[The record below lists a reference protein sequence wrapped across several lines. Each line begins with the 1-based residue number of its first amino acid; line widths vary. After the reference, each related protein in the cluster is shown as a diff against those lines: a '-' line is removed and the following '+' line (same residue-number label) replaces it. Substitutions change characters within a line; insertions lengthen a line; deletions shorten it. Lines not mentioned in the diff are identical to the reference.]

1 MDRRLRLALSLMVGL
16 LLGSCAGEPP
26 PAGDPSASEPGF
38 DLVSLVGSPD
48 EFGPHARRVV
58 EGAFDAAGAA
68 PDSPSA
74 VARLGMVLHAYDKF
88 EGAATCYERA
98 LELQPGRFEW
108 IYYLGSARA
117 SAGRHEA
124 ARDALREAVQLD
136 PAYVPARLELA
147 DVLLATG
154 EVEQSRALYEALTRE
169 NPWLVQAAYG
179 LGRSLSE
186 LQQHAAAVE
195 QLARA
200 IELAPGYGSAH
211 YALGLAYRELGDEAA
226 ALRHVAESER
236 AAGSA
241 PPLDDPLMLEVH
253 AIRTDP
259 RSLEV
264 RASRLQREGRLP
276 EAIELYQRALAVDP
290 DLEQAHVN
298 LISLYTQTGRPE
310 QAEQHYRRAT
320 SLNPNIADAHYNY
333 AALQF
338 QAGRHGASE
347 AALRRALEIN
357 PAHYDARFSLGVLH
371 EEQGRPGDAVRQY
384 ELALRHRPNGVG
396 AHIRLGRLLLQQ
408 GDVARGLA
416 SMEAGLTPESPD
428 TPAFMYELAVVH
440 ARLGRR
446 EEAGRWLGEAHELA
460 RKYGRQ
466 DLIATMERGLPGA
479 R

>member
-1 MDRRLRLALSLMVGL
+1 MKRRLRLASPLMVGL
-16 LLGSCAGEPP
+16 FLGSCAGEPP
-26 PAGDPSASEPGF
+26 PAGISPASEPGF

-58 EGAFDAAGAA
+58 EGAFEAAAAA
-68 PDSPSA
+68 PDSPTA

-117 SAGRHEA
+117 SLGRHAEA
-124 ARDALREAVQLD
+124 LDALREAVRLD
-136 PAYVPARLELA
+136 PGYAPARLKLA

-154 EVEQSRALYEALTRE
+154 EIEQSRALYDALTRE
-169 NPWLVQAAYG
+169 NPGLVQAVYG

-200 IELAPGYGSAH
+200 IELSPGYASAH
-211 YALGLAYRELGDEAA
+211 YALGLAYRELGEDVA

-236 AAGSA
+236 SAGGA
-241 PPLDDPLMLEVH
+241 PPLDDPLMREVH

-276 EAIELYQRALAVDP
+276 EAIELYQQALASDP
-290 DLEQAHVN
+290 DLVQAHVN
-298 LISLYTQTGRPE
+298 LISLYTRAGRPE
-310 QAEQHYRRAT
+310 EAERHFQRVM

-338 QAGRHGASE
+338 QGGRQGETE

-357 PAHYDARFSLGVLH
+357 PAHYDARFSLGVLL
-371 EEQGRPGDAVRQY
+371 ESQGPPYAAIRQY

-408 GDVARGLA
+408 GEVARGLA
-416 SMEAGLTPESPD
+416 SMEAGLMPESPE
-428 TPAFMYELAVVH
+428 TPAFMYDLAVVY

-446 EEAGRWLGEAHELA
+446 EEAERWLGEAHELA

-466 DLIATMERGLPGA
+466 DLIATIERGLPGV

>member
-1 MDRRLRLALSLMVGL
+1 MNRRLSRALSLMVGL

-26 PAGDPSASEPGF
+26 PAEAPPVSEPGI
-38 DLVSLVGSPD
+38 DLVSLVGGPD

-58 EGAFDAAGAA
+58 EGAFAAAGAA

-88 EGAATCYERA
+88 AGAATCYERA
-98 LELQPGRFEW
+98 LELQPGRFDW

-117 SAGRHEA
+117 SLGRHAEA
-124 ARDALREAVQLD
+124 LDALREAVRLD
-136 PAYVPARLELA
+136 PAYAPARLELA

-154 EVEQSRALYEALTRE
+154 EVEQSRGLYEALTRE
-169 NPWLVQAAYG
+169 NPGLVQATYG

-186 LQQHAAAVE
+186 LRQHAAAVE

-200 IELAPGYGSAH
+200 IELSPDYASAH
-211 YALGLAYRELGDEAA
+211 YALGLAYRELGDDVA

-276 EAIELYQRALAVDP
+276 EAIELYQQALAVDP

-298 LISLYTQTGRPE
+298 LISLYSRTGRPE
-310 QAEQHYRRAT
+310 EAERHYRHAMR
-320 SLNPNIADAHYNY
+320 LNPNIADAHYNY

-338 QAGRHGASE
+338 QAGRQAESE
-347 AALRRALEIN
+347 ATLRRALEIN
-357 PAHYDARFSLGVLH
+357 PAHYDARFSLGVLL
-371 EEQGRPGDAVRQY
+371 EEQRRPEDAVRQY

-408 GDVARGLA
+408 GEVARGLA

-440 ARLGRR
+440 TRLGRR
-446 EEAGRWLGEAHELA
+446 EEAARWLGEAHELA

-466 DLIATMERGLPGA
+466 DLMATIERGLPGV